1 MPMNSK
7 IAYIGERS
15 WIRHAQG
22 LTMSA
27 WRRLL
32 EEESEHQWLSFV
44 AFTVIIISG
53 AVLIEWSNELSG
65 VHEGGQLNVDGQIVD
80 SAGNAILYETENGIN
95 ISLNGK
101 EEVAPYGTCLVQ
113 HGHITFA
120 CLGQEGLIWFT
131 EEDHPEEWGW
141 IPMSLGRNITAS
153 LLSPNDLN
161 QLLVIT
167 QDGTSNSIAAM
178 EISAGDGASP
188 SITHEGDMHLEV
200 ATATEDGWLVG
211 GSWQAPANWLG
222 SNPASPPMF
231 ELVLSVTWDG
241 INAPST
247 EIIHMGDEGI
257 IHGIFAAGDSYIA
270 TGTSDTLRIENGVAS
285 SMGMAS
291 YAAIGDLNEDVW
303 LFGGKGSTSVA
314 IISEEEI
321 SIEKLPEP
329 LSIMPTYVV
338 CDDKGLISIHG
349 IDGEDKSDAVSID
362 SNARKSF
369 LSLRGIIDLGFILGS
384 ILIIGM
390 MGWNITDAI
399 RKGEIF

>member
-7 IAYIGERS
+7 IAALGERS

-44 AFTVIIISG
+44 AFTVIIIFG

-131 EEDHPEEWGW
+131 EEEHPEEWGW

-188 SITHEGDMHLEV
+188 SITHEGDMHLSV

-222 SNPASPPMF
+222 SNPHH
-231 ELVLSVTWDG
+231 LLC
-241 INAPST
+241 
-247 EIIHMGDEGI
+247 
-257 IHGIFAAGDSYIA
+257 
-270 TGTSDTLRIENGVAS
+270 
-285 SMGMAS
+285 
-291 YAAIGDLNEDVW
+291 LN
-303 LFGGKGSTSVA
+303 
-314 IISEEEI
+314 
-321 SIEKLPEP
+321 
-329 LSIMPTYVV
+329 
-338 CDDKGLISIHG
+338 
-349 IDGEDKSDAVSID
+349 
-362 SNARKSF
+362 
-369 LSLRGIIDLGFILGS
+369 
-384 ILIIGM
+384 
-390 MGWNITDAI
+390 
-399 RKGEIF
+399 